1 MSYASKSVLLV
12 CFSHWVFVNRWGWWT
27 RAAWCTRVARY
38 GLASF
43 LRCLR
48 RAKPLKLRPNR
59 VWDRAV
65 PDRFE
70 GSICVA
76 ARVKSIRPLSEPA
89 TRGAHSIRT
98 RLNSTGTRLN
108 SIGTR
113 LNSIGTTLNSTG
125 ARVTSIRPLS
135 EPATRGVHSIR
146 TRLNSIGTRLN
157 SISARPNS
165 IGTRPNSICPLC
177 QQSISICPR
186 GQPIRPLRF
195 PLERKCDLVAL
206 SAGVCFL
213 FAQSAS
219 VAARTICSAI
229 YELALRLHKH
239 TGPLYRDTEAQSL
252 NLYVY

>member
-12 CFSHWVFVNRWGWWT
+12 CVSNWVFVNRWGWWT

-43 LRCLR
+43 LRCPR

-113 LNSIGTTLNSTG
+113 LNSIGT
-125 ARVTSIRPLS
+125 
-135 EPATRGVHSIR
+135 
-146 TRLNSIGTRLN
+146 RLNSIR
-157 SISARPNS
+157 
-165 IGTRPNSICPLC
+165 PLC

-186 GQPIRPLRF
+186 VQPIRPLRF

-206 SAGVCFL
+206 SAGACFL

-239 TGPLYRDTEAQSL
+239 TGPLYRDAEAQSL
-252 NLYVY
+252 NPYVY